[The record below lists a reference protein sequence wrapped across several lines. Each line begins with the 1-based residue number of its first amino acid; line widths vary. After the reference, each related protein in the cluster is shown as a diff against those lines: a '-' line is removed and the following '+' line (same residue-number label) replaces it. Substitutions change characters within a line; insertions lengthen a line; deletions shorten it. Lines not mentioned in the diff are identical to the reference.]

1 MTIKALGDFTNRIS
15 EIKPQQTV
23 KLDAAYGG
31 FTASVVK
38 DKRYVMIAGG
48 VGITPIYSICKEV
61 RTHAQL
67 VGVSTSSPGGHYA
80 KGSVGVRFRSTP
92 PHTYAYRTNT
102 GSGPKYGGW
111 SVCITLLGRILFLA
125 NKDRQMYHLKSIEVL
140 ATELS
145 VDSSNGLSSGEAAKR
160 LQEHGNN
167 ILTSKKKI
175 YPWKIFFRQF
185 KNIIVI
191 LLVVAAGISFFLGEG
206 VEAIAVLTVIL
217 LNALFGFF
225 TEFRAEKSVEALK
238 QMIAKTAKV
247 IRDGTLSEI
256 AAELVVPGD
265 ILFLEEGDRVNADA
279 RLFKA
284 DNLSANEAMLT
295 GESEPVIKNT
305 KIIRVE
311 HVPLAE
317 RKNMVFMGTTITHG
331 NGTAVVT
338 GTGSRTEM
346 GKSENGR
353 RENPLR
359 SETG

>member
-1 MTIKALGDFTNRIS
+1 
-15 EIKPQQTV
+15 
-23 KLDAAYGG
+23 
-31 FTASVVK
+31 
-38 DKRYVMIAGG
+38 
-48 VGITPIYSICKEV
+48 
-61 RTHAQL
+61 
-67 VGVSTSSPGGHYA
+67 
-80 KGSVGVRFRSTP
+80 
-92 PHTYAYRTNT
+92 
-102 GSGPKYGGW
+102 
-111 SVCITLLGRILFLA
+111 
-125 NKDRQMYHLKSIEVL
+125 
-140 ATELS
+140 
-145 VDSSNGLSSGEAAKR
+145 
-160 LQEHGNN
+160 
-167 ILTSKKKI
+167 
-175 YPWKIFFRQF
+175 
-185 KNIIVI
+185 
-191 LLVVAAGISFFLGEG
+191 LGEG

-317 RKNMVFMGTTITHG
+317 RKNMVFMGTTI
-331 NGTAVVT
+331 
-338 GTGSRTEM
+338 
-346 GKSENGR
+346 NGR